1 MADLLAR
8 QEVLDELSKALDH
21 GLALL
26 PTTAAHQKWK
36 LVAEA
41 SFQAVLDAVFEPDG
55 AQRPATPPP
64 AYVATKNSAT
74 PDSAT
79 PDNAN
84 AGTPA
89 GLAESRH
96 AIAPSQA
103 AAVRSH
109 CQKPGTVVASRFVD
123 SDVNPEGVRIISS
136 GSISCGM
143 DTSLYVVK
151 LKFDEAEAHPPSRPR
166 LPPQR
171 PVLPPHRRQSPI
183 LLHPPCAAHPLPRI
197 HPPHPVGARVGRP
210 RREHHPDQHAFRR
223 PGWLADC

>member
-1 MADLLAR
+1 MDARMADLLAG

-41 SFQAVLDAVFEPDG
+41 SFQAALDAVFEPDG

-74 PDSAT
+74 PD
-79 PDNAN
+79 NAN

-96 AIAPSQA
+96 AIAPSHA
-103 AAVRSH
+103 AGPH
-109 CQKPGTVVASRFVD
+109 NHTPASVPA
-123 SDVNPEGVRIISS
+123 N
-136 GSISCGM
+136 
-143 DTSLYVVK
+143 T
-151 LKFDEAEAHPPSRPR
+151 A
-166 LPPQR
+166 PQR
-171 PVLPPHRRQSPI
+171 SGPVYLGQ
-183 LLHPPCAAHPLPRI
+183 
-197 HPPHPVGARVGRP
+197 GG
-210 RREHHPDQHAFRR
+210 
-223 PGWLADC
+223 